1 MKKGRLILCLP
12 VALLVIGYA
21 LWPCAS
27 ALTHNQGLNPKH
39 DSGHVSFN
47 RTYVNGLEVWAKPP
61 MESFKYGYISANVD
75 CREED
80 QPRRMK
86 FVSQIFRYCYG
97 EVPSSQIIDD
107 NMIFLYQVIKTSC
120 GENHSITYKYLYGPN
135 DTFSEADNH
144 RDRELNES
152 GYGKHVEWHASV
164 DYPSS
169 DCR

>member
-1 MKKGRLILCLP
+1 MKKVRLILCLP
-12 VALLVIGYA
+12 VALLVAGFV
-21 LWPCAS
+21 LWPGAS
-27 ALTHNQGLNPKH
+27 ALAHNQGLNPTH
-39 DSGHVSFN
+39 DSGSVSS
-47 RTYVNGLEVWAKPP
+47 EVWAKPP

-75 CREED
+75 CREEG

-97 EVPSSQIIDD
+97 EVPSSQIIED

-120 GENHSITYKYLYGPN
+120 GENHSITYKYVYGPN
-135 DTFSEADNH
+135 DTFAETDNH
-144 RDRELNES
+144 RDRELKES